1 MIKRVLEV
9 PVQGLLGLGV
19 AGVGYAV
26 AGLFLTLLL
35 LAILSVP
42 LVIAFRQHAPR
53 RLRQLRHDIRPLW

>member
-26 AGLFLTLLL
+26 AGVLLTIVL
-35 LAILSVP
+35 LAILAVP
-42 LVIAFRQHAPR
+42 LVVAFRQHAPR
-53 RLRQLRHDIRPLW
+53 RLQQLGQQIRPLW